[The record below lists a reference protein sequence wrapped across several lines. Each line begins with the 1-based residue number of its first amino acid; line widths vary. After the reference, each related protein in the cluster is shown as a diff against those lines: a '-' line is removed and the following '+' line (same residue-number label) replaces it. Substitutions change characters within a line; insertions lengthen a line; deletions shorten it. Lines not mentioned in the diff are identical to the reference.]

1 MRVVERKRKR
11 SMSNGVSLRTPSYTD
26 MDLRFTLGERWRVQA
41 FAQAFNRTNVS
52 QVATLFTPNAQGQF
66 SLPQQ
71 KNGRFVAPR
80 DNYRAAFAP
89 RQLQFGFR
97 LTF

>member
-1 MRVVERKRKR
+1 MRVVERKRKG

-26 MDLRFTLGERWRVQA
+26 MDLRFTLGE
-41 FAQAFNRTNVS
+41 
-52 QVATLFTPNAQGQF
+52 PQGQF
-66 SLPQQ
+66 NLPQQ
-71 KNGRFVAPR
+71 KNGRYIAPC